1 MESKLKI
8 LEKKSEIIDQTLSI
22 LSFLFCPQLR
32 QKLASGEL
40 TLSQL
45 GQVFEE
51 FVIFII
57 HKRMYMKYT
66 QKQKMYE
73 IFINK

>member
-22 LSFLFCPQLR
+22 LNFLFCPQLR
-32 QKLASGEL
+32 QKLASGEFK
-40 TLSQL
+40 LSQF

-57 HKRMYMKYT
+57 HKRMYIEYT
-66 QKQKMYE
+66 QKQKVFE
-73 IFINK
+73 IFMNK